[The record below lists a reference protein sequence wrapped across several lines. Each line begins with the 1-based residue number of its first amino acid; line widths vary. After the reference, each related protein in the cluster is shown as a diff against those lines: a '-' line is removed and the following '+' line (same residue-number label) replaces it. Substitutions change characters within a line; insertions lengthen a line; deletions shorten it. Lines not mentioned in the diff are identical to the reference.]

1 MTKEIKETKK
11 KKSIFKRWWFWVAAF
26 IIVVAA
32 ASSGGEDSTDTSTDS
47 KITDEK
53 STSTDTDT
61 SADTE
66 EAAAEPAKEEAAPT
80 VVWQNDTVTISYKEL
95 NSEGVKFLI
104 ENKSDRSITVQA
116 DNVSINGFS
125 VGSSD
130 LMMSEDIAPNSKGYA
145 TAYTTS
151 LSDAGTPEKISGS
164 LNIVN
169 TETFDTIADAQFTD
183 VAIK

>member
-1 MTKEIKETKK
+1 MTKETKK

-32 ASSGGEDSTDTSTDS
+32 AAGSGGEDSTDTSTDS
-47 KITDEK
+47 NITDEK

-61 SADTE
+61 PADTE

-169 TETFDTIADAQFTD
+169 TESFDTIADAQFTD